1 MLVSTSLSKTRSQG
15 GLKEAAHRDLVE
27 RSSCQPVSPQQ
38 IVDRSSVVLV
48 MSLCRVI
55 LPRTLNCEGLLLFEL
70 ACRAQLVRK
79 ANRW

>member
-1 MLVSTSLSKTRSQG
+1 MLVSTSLSKARSQG

-55 LPRTLNCEGLLLFEL
+55 LPMYSEL
-70 ACRAQLVRK
+70 SVLSSIRVGFQGTACV
-79 ANRW
+79 